1 MGSAMQWNAET
12 AYVLTLYKYLLGILG
27 LWVLDEE
34 HVFSRIRWF
43 ISTIIEMTATA
54 SLSLEVIRHC
64 NGYEDAL
71 DAFISA
77 STSVISMS
85 KLLLHRVNWRDKLIL
100 VQAIIH
106 DWTLVQH
113 PHSRDIMLKYAR
125 TGRLGSLIFFYLG
138 CASCLFLF
146 SSLIFA
152 NLDLPWISLEKQTYN
167 KTSERRL
174 LLPAYCVFETYTFF
188 AYGLVEVLQTLQI
201 LVNCISQ
208 CGNDGFF
215 FDLTMHVCGQFE
227 ILRLDFA
234 EISSEQSLSHKK
246 LGILLKRHHRLID
259 LANHLEKAY
268 SLVIFSQLLMS
279 VTLLCVEGFQLILA
293 LTMHNTL
300 FAAMKHLLFIVVLLV
315 QLFIYCFAGQTLE
328 FQSQSLAYAIYET
341 PWYNFNV
348 SVMKDLPLMIFRA
361 TNPHR
366 LTAGKFLAIN
376 FVSFKEILKASASY
390 LSVLRVMIET

>member
-1 MGSAMQWNAET
+1 MGLIQWNAET
-12 AYVLTLYKYLLGILG
+12 GYVLTLYKYLLGILG

-34 HVFSRIRWF
+34 NVFSRIRWF
-43 ISTIIEMTATA
+43 MSTMVELTATI

-64 NGYEDAL
+64 HGYEDAF
-71 DAFISA
+71 DAFLSA
-77 STSVISMS
+77 SSSVISMS

-106 DWTLVQH
+106 DWTFVEN

-125 TGRLGSLIFFYLG
+125 TGRFGSLIFFYLG
-138 CASCLFLF
+138 CASCVFLF
-146 SSLIFA
+146 SPFIFA
-152 NLDLPWISLEKQTYN
+152 NLDLSWISLEKQTYN
-167 KTSERRL
+167 KTNERRL
-174 LLPAYCVFETYTFF
+174 LLAAYCVFETYTSF
-188 AYGLVEVLQTLQI
+188 AYGFVEVLQALQI

-227 ILRLDFA
+227 VLRTDFA
-234 EISSEQSLSHKK
+234 EISSEQSLSHNK
-246 LGILLKRHHRLID
+246 LGILLKRHHRLIS
-259 LANHLEKAY
+259 LAHHLQKAY
-268 SLVIFSQLLMS
+268 SLVILSQLLMS
-279 VTLLCVEGFQLILA
+279 VMLLCVEGFQLILT
-293 LTMHNTL
+293 LSMHNT

-328 FQSQSLAYAIYET
+328 FQSQGLAYAIYET
-341 PWYNFNV
+341 PWYNFNI
-348 SVMKDLPLMIFRA
+348 SVMKDLPLMILRT

-376 FVSFKEILKASASY
+376 FESFKEIVKTSASY
-390 LSVLRVMIET
+390 LSVLRVMLDT